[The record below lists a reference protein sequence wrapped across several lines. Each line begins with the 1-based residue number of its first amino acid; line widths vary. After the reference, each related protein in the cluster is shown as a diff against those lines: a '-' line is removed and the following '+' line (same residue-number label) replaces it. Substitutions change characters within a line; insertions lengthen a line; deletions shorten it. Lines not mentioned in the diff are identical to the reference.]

1 MSGVRIR
8 QKQMGIR
15 IANAPSEAFG
25 GAWLLFPAPSAG
37 SWGNAA
43 WPLSAPDG
51 TNLQEGT
58 AD

>member
-1 MSGVRIR
+1 MFDIRIR
-8 QKQMGIR
+8 QKQMGSR

-37 SWGNAA
+37 SGENAA
-43 WPLSAPDG
+43 WPVSVPDG
-51 TNLQEGT
+51 AGLREGT

>member
-1 MSGVRIR
+1 
-8 QKQMGIR
+8 MGIG
-15 IANAPSEAFG
+15 IANAPPEAFG

-43 WPLSAPDG
+43 WPLSALDG

>member
-1 MSGVRIR
+1 
-8 QKQMGIR
+8 MGSR

-37 SWGNAA
+37 SGENAA
-43 WPLSAPDG
+43 WPVSVPDG
-51 TNLQEGT
+51 AGLREGT